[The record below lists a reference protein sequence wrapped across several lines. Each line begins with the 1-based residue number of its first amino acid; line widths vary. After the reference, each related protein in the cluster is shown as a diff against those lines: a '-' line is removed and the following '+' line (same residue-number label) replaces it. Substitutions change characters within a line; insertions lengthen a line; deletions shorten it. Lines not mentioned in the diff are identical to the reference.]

1 MTNRALRWT
10 PPNDADVEAL
20 PVGRWWDAVRATAD
34 VGNRALEVLGEAS
47 GAVIQDD
54 GYGTLYWLTE
64 TGSARSWHL
73 RQVRVL
79 TALADETT
87 LLGVPPAHWTTGH
100 RTYWRVPLAHNR
112 CLTDAVRLHA
122 ALAQAVTDILGP
134 ASGGRQLCY
143 RCQLPTDEPIPVAM
157 EHGGSV
163 GGATIYTC
171 PAHASSPTREALHR
185 RYRVTRSSRPCRRQ
199 P

>member
-1 MTNRALRWT
+1 MTTRALSWT

-20 PVGRWWDAVRATAD
+20 PVGRWWDAVRATAA

-54 GYGTLYWLTE
+54 GYGTLYWLIE

-87 LLGVPPAHWTTGH
+87 LLGVPPAHWITGH
-100 RTYWRVPLAHNR
+100 STYWRVPLTQDR
-112 CLTDAVRLHA
+112 RLTDAVRLHD
-122 ALAQAVTDILGP
+122 ALAQAVRDVLGP
-134 ASGGRQLCY
+134 VPGGRQLCY
-143 RCQLPTDEPIPVAM
+143 RCQLPTDEPILVAM

-163 GGATIYTC
+163 GGPPIYAC
-171 PAHASSPTREALHR
+171 PQHAPSFAQQRDPWTGRAAMNDQ
-185 RYRVTRSSRPCRRQ
+185 RQ